1 MLCSEWVFSFVAALF
16 IYNEHVF
23 IYMFFIYESK
33 IYFHSIKLL
42 YYFFPNVYGNAARW
56 RGTIRWKDGI

>member
-42 YYFFPNVYGNAARW
+42 
-56 RGTIRWKDGI
+56 